1 MVAMTILA
9 DTLREL
15 DAQPP
20 STPLKDSYLLG
31 FDTETTGVGPT
42 DAIVSASLVLRD
54 PSTGFDGDRRQDWVI
69 DPHRTISPAASAVNG
84 FTNEYLREHGQ
95 DPRQALEQ
103 IATVVALA
111 QNRNIPLLAYNAPFD
126 VRMLQH
132 DLDHWHL
139 PGLGARINGLDLLVV
154 DPLVIDR
161 AISPRHGKRTL
172 TAASE
177 FYHVAPHGDF
187 HDAAIDTTAALD
199 LVSPMCDTSREIA
212 DLPVSKVMDWQ
223 RAAHK
228 KWADSFNEWLARK
241 GGRQI
246 STDWL

>member
-1 MVAMTILA
+1 MTSLA
-9 DTLREL
+9 DQLSAL
-15 DAQPP
+15 GAQPA
-20 STPLKDSYLLG
+20 STPLKDALLLG

-54 PSTGFDGDRRQDWVI
+54 PSTGFDGDRRGDWVI
-69 DPHRTISPAASAVNG
+69 NPHRTISPAASAVNG
-84 FTNEYLREHGQ
+84 FTNEYLQEHGQ
-95 DPRQALEQ
+95 QPQEALEQ

-132 DLDHWHL
+132 DLSYWHL
-139 PGLGARINGLDLLVV
+139 PGLGARISGLDLLVV

-161 AISPRHGKRTL
+161 AICHRHGKRTL

-177 FYHVAPHGDF
+177 YYHVAPHGDF

-199 LVSPMCDTSREIA
+199 LIAPMCASSEELA
-212 DLPVSKVMDWQ
+212 NLPLSQVMDWQ
-223 RAAHK
+223 RTAHK

-241 GGRQI
+241 GSRQI